1 MFSIIAGD
9 SYAGGFSRFVRKIY
23 KNFMKSVDFTELDIE
38 ARANKVASRLQG
50 KGYLPEPF
58 KHGNCMAGSAR
69 AQLTAACRSSDGT
82 GPKKCV
88 RLQSCALSALCIVP
102 TLSFLRT

>member
-1 MFSIIAGD
+1 MREVANEKLGDIVFSIIAGD

-82 GPKKCV
+82 GAKKMRASPK
-88 RLQSCALSALCIVP
+88 LC
-102 TLSFLRT
+102 LRT